1 MQRQLKILETLIHCS
16 LRIWPVCR
24 KETSF
29 TFRQTEI
36 EYEWKTH
43 IKERWWSNWTLKC
56 SKTTLLQTF
65 KSLVINLFALSNR
78 IEHISLPLCAVY
90 VNSEPVQQSFPI
102 KLTTFYLLSVLSKKL
117 YCQVTL
123 LSVSFKPRGKNV
135 QGESAAREPNFVPIC
150 SIHLQDS
157 CCSHPYS
164 FEQKGNRNASQARR
178 YHTQSSNKNIRQGD
192 IW

>member
-135 QGESAAREPNFVPIC
+135 QGESAAREPRKSTILFLFALYIC
-150 SIHLQDS
+150 KTPAVLTRIPLSKKETETL
-157 CCSHPYS
+157 
-164 FEQKGNRNASQARR
+164 RR
-178 YHTQSSNKNIRQGD
+178 RDVTTRSLAIKT
-192 IW
+192 